1 VSPNRSRPFVPP
13 AGRRIVGTPAAI
25 ADHLGVTGD
34 QVAAAI
40 TAAGLE
46 AWGRDARQREVF
58 RVLDVEQ
65 ALGRP
70 APARGRG
77 DSWRVR
83 RPKDPTAIPPE
94 E

>member
-1 VSPNRSRPFVPP
+1 MSPTRRRPFVPP
-13 AGRRIVGTPAAI
+13 VGRRIVGTPAAI
-25 ADHLGVTGD
+25 ADQLGVPGD

-40 TAAGLE
+40 TAGGLK
-46 AWGRDARQREVF
+46 AWGLDARQREVF

-65 ALGRP
+65 ALVGR
-70 APARGRG
+70 RRRG

-83 RPKDPTAIPPE
+83 RAKHLPAMTSE